1 MKRQLQ
7 TIESVRGK
15 LLELKGKDVKMAVNR
30 GRRKIVKFD
39 AVLTDIYPSVFTVL
53 VGENG
58 SQSYSY
64 TEILCGNVKVV
75 AKNNIN
81 LKKLA

>member
-1 MKRQLQ
+1 MKKQLQ
-7 TIESVRGK
+7 TIESVREKLIELQGK
-15 LLELKGKDVKMAVNR
+15 TVKMAVNR

-39 AVLTDIYPSVFTVL
+39 AVLTDIYPSVFTV
-53 VGENG
+53 VGEDNT

-75 AKNNIN
+75 AKTI
-81 LKKLA
+81 

>member
-7 TIESVRGK
+7 TIESVREK
-15 LLELKGKDVKMAVNR
+15 LTELKGKSVKMAVNR

-39 AVLTDIYPSVFTVL
+39 AVLTDIYPSVFTVT
-53 VGENG
+53 VDDES

-64 TEILCGNVKVV
+64 TEILCGNVKVM
-75 AKNNIN
+75 AKTV
-81 LKKLA
+81 

>member
-7 TIESVRGK
+7 TIESVRDK
-15 LLELKGKDVKMAVNR
+15 LTELKGKNVKMAVNR

-39 AVLTDIYPSVFTVL
+39 AVLTDIDPSVFTVT
-53 VGENG
+53 VDDSC

-75 AKNNIN
+75 AKTI
-81 LKKLA
+81 